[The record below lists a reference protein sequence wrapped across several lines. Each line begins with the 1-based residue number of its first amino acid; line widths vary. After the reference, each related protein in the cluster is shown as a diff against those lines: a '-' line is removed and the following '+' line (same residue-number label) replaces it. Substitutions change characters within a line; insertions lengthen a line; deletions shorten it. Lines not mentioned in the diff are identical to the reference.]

1 MMHHWNKL
9 ANGAVYKSQLW
20 FPSGHLR
27 WSALWRITH
36 TDKLWYNPK
45 NQSGHVR
52 WSALFFIFHCMGS
65 IVSSSCL
72 CESAGSLLKRFST
85 ANVATKQILDRTVLK
100 FAGLS
105 GEGHD
110 DSFILRCWLET
121 VASPGDL
128 EFFYRDHKRRS
139 QQFPLGNGSKTLHKL
154 RKLRLAQTRWTAA
167 RLRRVPRVAKRR
179 LKGGAPPSLARWRH
193 SGVQKN
199 ANSGLWIDRESGVS
213 PVLEIPILVVYFDL
227 KEWHIAYP
235 GLTPPLHHFHLH
247 DFRKNKHDY
256 VIDQY
261 LEVCPGLS
269 T

>member
-1 MMHHWNKL
+1 MAEWWLPLKTAVVVLLRWCQKRYPKLKILATTPNEVVQGHYSLMMHHWNKL
-9 ANGAVYKSQLW
+9 ANNSVYKSQLW
-20 FPSGHLR
+20 FPSGRLR
-27 WSALWRITH
+27 WSALWRVTH
-36 TDKLWYNPK
+36 TDKLWDNPK
-45 NQSGHVR
+45 NHSGHVN

-85 ANVATKQILDRTVLK
+85 ANVATKQILDRAVLK

-128 EFFYRDHKRRS
+128 EFFYRDRKSRS

-154 RKLRLAQTRWTAA
+154 WKLRMAQTRWTAA
-167 RLRRVPRVAKRR
+167 RLRRVPRVARRR
-179 LKGGAPPSLARWRH
+179 LKGGAPPSLARRRN

-199 ANSGLWIDRESGVS
+199 ANRFEMI
-213 PVLEIPILVVYFDL
+213 
-227 KEWHIAYP
+227 
-235 GLTPPLHHFHLH
+235 
-247 DFRKNKHDY
+247 
-256 VIDQY
+256 
-261 LEVCPGLS
+261 
-269 T
+269 